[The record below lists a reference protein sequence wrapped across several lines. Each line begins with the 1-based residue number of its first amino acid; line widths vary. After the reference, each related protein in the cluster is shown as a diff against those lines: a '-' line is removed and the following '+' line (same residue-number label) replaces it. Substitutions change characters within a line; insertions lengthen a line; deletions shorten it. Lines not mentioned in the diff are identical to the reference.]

1 MISGNMRVLANVA
14 GSGTAINFNSGNM
27 IGCTVFCIQYALYA
41 AGSLSVVLYLN
52 GDTSNYKQGNML
64 MNKTDSDTV
73 TGSSNTQ
80 LYVRALKENATSL
93 YGPMSSLDGMSG
105 ELWVKGN
112 KRDSSYQMFFHRNV
126 YWDSNNKLG
135 ASAQSGHYYGD
146 GGAAINSIQFASA
159 GGSVSMVMKAT
170 LWGGLD

>member
-1 MISGNMRVLANVA
+1 
-14 GSGTAINFNSGNM
+14 M

-41 AGSLSVVLYLN
+41 ASGSTGVVLYLN
-52 GDTSNYKQGNML
+52 GATSNYKQGNMF
-64 MNKTDSDTV
+64 MNKTTSDSA

-80 LYVRALKENATSL
+80 LYVRALKENSTGL
-93 YGPMSSLDGMSG
+93 YGTMNTSDGMSG

-112 KRDSSYQMFFHRNV
+112 KRDSSYQMYFHRNV
-126 YWDSNNKLG
+126 CWDSNNKLG

-146 GGAAINSIQFASA
+146 GGAAINSIQFAST
-159 GGSVSMVMKAT
+159 GGSVNMVMKAT